1 MRSLISFLGA
11 MLLLFILTLS
21 GPLIATAQNDD
32 SQDQNNNNQDQ
43 NEQSST
49 SVPEPGTAALLGSL
63 AASGII
69 VRKIVKHK

>member
-32 SQDQNNNNQDQ
+32 DDSQGNNNNQG
-43 NEQSST
+43 NT
-49 SVPEPGTAALLGSL
+49 SLPEPGTAALLGSL